1 LRDLAG
7 FRESLQHR
15 QKSGIKTITLHFK
28 A

>member
-15 QKSGIKTITLHFK
+15 QKSGIKTITLYF
-28 A
+28 